1 MLEPKGYN
9 KVQEFGEYEK
19 LAPGG
24 HVLRILKVEETTSRN
39 GDDMIKIYLDTDKTD
54 KQPGFFKK
62 RYDSDTRA
70 NKKWGCIVNQL
81 VIDTKTGLASRGL
94 KTFHT
99 CVEKSNSSSFKLIW
113 GDKYAANFK
122 NKLIGGLFRNEEYE
136 NRTAQQA
143 GRSSAWLFIRSERFL
158 KGLKCLKTSTL
169 TMRLHPAIPLQTVL
183 LPLRRQTIFR
193 YPMTTTIRSDRGAYD
208 RRV

>member
-9 KVQEFGEYEK
+9 EVQEFGEYEK

-136 NRTAQQA
+136 KQDGTT
-143 GRSSAWLFIRSERFL
+143 GRSVKCMAFHSVGAVLE
-158 KGLKCLKTSTL
+158 GLEVPEDKHLDNAVAPGYPVTNSVVAAPPTND
-169 TMRLHPAIPLQTVL
+169 IPL
-183 LPLRRQTIFR
+183 PDDND
-193 YPMTTTIRSDRGAYD
+193 YPF
-208 RRV
+208 